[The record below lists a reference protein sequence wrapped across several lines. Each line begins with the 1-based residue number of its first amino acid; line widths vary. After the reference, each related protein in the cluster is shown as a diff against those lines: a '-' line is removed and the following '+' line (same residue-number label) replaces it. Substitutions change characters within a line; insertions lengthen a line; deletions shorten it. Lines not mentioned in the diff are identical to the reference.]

1 MVSGANPDVRTP
13 VSQIQESRIL
23 EDPGMFGLRIAVL
36 ALMLSFERRWNV
48 LSVRSSALSRTIATR
63 ARLYALE

>member
-1 MVSGANPDVRTP
+1 MVSGADPDVQTP
-13 VSQIQESRIL
+13 VSQIQESQIL

-36 ALMLSFERRWNV
+36 ALMSSFERRWNV
-48 LSVRSSALSRTIATR
+48 LSVRSSAPSWTIATQ